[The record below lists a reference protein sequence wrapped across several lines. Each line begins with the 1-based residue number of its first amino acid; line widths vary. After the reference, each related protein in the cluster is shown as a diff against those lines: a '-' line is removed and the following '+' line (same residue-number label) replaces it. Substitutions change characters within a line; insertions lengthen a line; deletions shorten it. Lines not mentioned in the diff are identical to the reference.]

1 MENAIVHLLLNI
13 DPNHTISIIGII
25 ATAGIAIYSI
35 RKTAEASR
43 VTNTYSEM
51 KSCLM
56 ETVLILDKVLTL
68 LDGVAKKVV
77 YYRIPEKE
85 IIETAYDRYWRE
97 IGPLAGQFKEMQS
110 KQKLIL
116 PARLYGCIQELI
128 KEMNFARELAKSAV
142 PRENHIYPDTSE
154 LQNKMGKVALRY
166 KAFINDARH
175 HLGAN
180 ANVPFSKKG
189 EEIFKTNEEV
199 KNSDNG
205 VK

>member
-85 IIETAYDRYWRE
+85 IIETAHRGE
-97 IGPLAGQFKEMQS
+97 
-110 KQKLIL
+110 
-116 PARLYGCIQELI
+116 
-128 KEMNFARELAKSAV
+128 
-142 PRENHIYPDTSE
+142 
-154 LQNKMGKVALRY
+154 GKVVYDEDPKTLVEKVIALID
-166 KAFINDARH
+166 KEKV
-175 HLGAN
+175 
-180 ANVPFSKKG
+180 VPIPKYEYAKG
-189 EEIFKTNEEV
+189 RPTNRR
-199 KNSDNG
+199 G
-205 VK
+205 

>member
-1 MENAIVHLLLNI
+1 MEDTILHLLFKI
-13 DPNHTISIIGII
+13 DPNHAISIIGIV

-43 VTNTYSEM
+43 VTDTYSEM

-56 ETVLILDKVLTL
+56 ETVLILDKVLIL
-68 LDGVAKKVV
+68 LDGVTKKVV
-77 YYRIPEKE
+77 YYRVPEKE

-116 PARLYGCIQELI
+116 PARLYGCLQELI
-128 KEMNFARELAKSAV
+128 KEINFARESAKSAV
-142 PRENHIYPDTSE
+142 PGENYITSE
-154 LQNKMGKVALRY
+154 LQNKMEKVALKY

-175 HLGAN
+175 HLCAN
-180 ANVPFSKKG
+180 ANIPFSKKG
-189 EEIFKTNEEV
+189 DEIFKTNEEA